1 MNYLAR
7 ICVCYD
13 YTVLTFQMLLK
24 CCKSHKL
31 FFFKFKIYFPT
42 GTHVHLRLWKFQT
55 EMVIEVDI
63 FPSVFDENVSK
74 GLCSK
79 LGSNTL
85 IGSDNTDFHHSQ
97 RPDAFSKSWM

>member
-1 MNYLAR
+1 M
-7 ICVCYD
+7 
-13 YTVLTFQMLLK
+13 
-24 CCKSHKL
+24 
-31 FFFKFKIYFPT
+31 
-42 GTHVHLRLWKFQT
+42 HLRLWEFQT

-79 LGSNTL
+79 LGSNAL
-85 IGSDNTDFHHSQ
+85 IGSDNTAFQHTQ